1 MGGMTG
7 RDEVRKLIERL
18 AGAPA
23 CDECIAE
30 KLGLLSPEH
39 ASRASRELARS
50 DGFVRAS
57 DMCSLCGAVK
67 LVLRHR

>member
-1 MGGMTG
+1 MAG
-7 RDEVRKLIERL
+7 RDDVAKFVLRL

-23 CDECIAE
+23 CDACIAE
-30 KLGLLSPEH
+30 RLDLPAPQH
-39 ASRASRELARS
+39 ANRASRELAGS
-50 DGFVRAS
+50 DGFVRDR